1 MFEKQRV
8 QLISKSNTMKRL
20 VFISGLILVFL
31 TTTAFT
37 TFNFEKPSFSGDK
50 GTKVSLW
57 IPGFAFKMGSWFVP
71 KHEEPELKYLLKKIK
86 SLKVKVREG
95 EHYKTAM
102 TKEFHRLNNKLIKQN
117 FEELIT
123 VNDEEAKVVVKLKEK
138 ANGNISDF
146 VVLVDD
152 REEAF
157 VYVKMKCNLSMKD
170 ISKLLKESELFEN
183 PMKSLKENIDDL
195 DIDVQK

>member
-1 MFEKQRV
+1 
-8 QLISKSNTMKRL
+8 MKRIL
-20 VFISGLILVFL
+20 FISGLIVVFL
-31 TTTAFT
+31 TTSAFSA
-37 TFNFEKPSFSGDK
+37 FNFEKPVFSEKDGA
-50 GTKVSLW
+50 KVSLW

-71 KHEEPELKYLLKKIK
+71 RHEEPELKYLLKKIK

-95 EHYKTAM
+95 QHYKTAM
-102 TKEFHRLNNKLIKQN
+102 TKEFHRLNNKLIRQN
-117 FEELIT
+117 FEELVT
-123 VNDEEAKVVVKLKEK
+123 VNDEDAKVVVKLKEK

-157 VYVKMKCNLSMKD
+157 VYVKMKCNLSMND
-170 ISKLLKESELFEN
+170 ISKLMKESELFEN